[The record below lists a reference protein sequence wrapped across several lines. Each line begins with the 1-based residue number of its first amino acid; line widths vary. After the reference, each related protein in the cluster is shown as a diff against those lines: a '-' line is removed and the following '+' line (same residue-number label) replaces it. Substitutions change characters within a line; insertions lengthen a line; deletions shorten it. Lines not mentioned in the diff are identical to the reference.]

1 MSDIDPFGELT
12 AEPSTR
18 SITSSTVTSTSD
30 SSSNISFGKLIKYAL
45 LIIIIIFVSYIIY
58 AYLVFGTPYFEE
70 LYKSF
75 ISYFNNQKADAINS
89 NITPFSGAEQINKI
103 PGELV
108 KLDNNIQ
115 SVSNSVVDNIA
126 NAVTL
131 NQANE
136 LDMSLV
142 NPNSTNRGNTAP
154 EANLADTSTQPL
166 GKSGWC
172 YIGEETE
179 TGRKCIQVGPNDQCM
194 SGDIFPT
201 NDICVN
207 PTLRR

>member
-1 MSDIDPFGELT
+1 M
-12 AEPSTR
+12 
-18 SITSSTVTSTSD
+18 
-30 SSSNISFGKLIKYAL
+30 
-45 LIIIIIFVSYIIY
+45 IY
-58 AYLVFGTPYFEE
+58 AYLVIGLPYFEE
-70 LYKSF
+70 LYNSF
-75 ISYFNNQKADAINS
+75 ISYFNNQRADAINT

-115 SVSNSVVDNIA
+115 SVSNSLVDN
-126 NAVTL
+126 V
-131 NQANE
+131 ANE
-136 LDMSLV
+136 FDVSLM
-142 NPNSTNRGNTAP
+142 NPNSTNKGNNPP

-172 YIGEETE
+172 YIGEEKE